1 MNKLDK
7 AIFLDRDGTINVDNH
22 HVFRID
28 EFEFIEKTAESISIF
43 KALGFKVIVVTNQS
57 GVAKGL
63 YSELDVLKL
72 HQHINKVLSKI
83 DVKIDAF
90 YYCPHHPL
98 GVIKQYS
105 TDCDCRKPKPGM
117 ILKALSEHNIDGD
130 KSILIGDNETDILA
144 GKKAKIGLNYLVK
157 SGNKIHDDITEADL
171 VFESV
176 YDVAKYLKE
185 AFRTI

>member
-1 MNKLDK
+1 MTKLDK

-28 EFEFIEKTAESISIF
+28 EFEFVEKAAESIRIF
-43 KALGFKVIVVTNQS
+43 KALGFKVIVVTNQA

-72 HQHINKVLSKI
+72 HLYINKVLSEN
-83 DVKIDAF
+83 DAKIDAF
-90 YYCPHHPL
+90 YYCPHHPH

-105 TDCDCRKPKPGM
+105 VDCNCRKPNPGM
-117 ILKALSEHNIDGD
+117 ILKALSEHNIDGN

-144 GKKAKIGLNYLVK
+144 GKKAKIGLNYLVR
-157 SGNKIHDDITEADL
+157 SGSETQDEITKADL
-171 VFESV
+171 VFENV
-176 YDVAKYLKE
+176 YDVAKYLEKI
-185 AFRTI
+185 FKTK